1 MRPPTT
7 DLLDDREPEAGAA
20 LDRRVG
26 IIDVLDLLVDPYPTS
41 SMRPRGSMVG
51 DRQEEDG
58 LEPGRRTALRF
69 VVAGPQFSIACSVM
83 FKVNSPDSIVATSK
97 VFISQQVFS
106 VAADAV
112 RGFVTE
118 TYVLLRTRWRE
129 DTNLRSSWIG

>member
-26 IIDVLDLLVDPYPTS
+26 TVDLLDLLVDPYPTS

-58 LEPGRRTALRF
+58 LEPARRTALRF
-69 VVAGPQFSIACSVM
+69 VVAGPQLSIAYSAM
-83 FKVNSPDSIVATSK
+83 FKVNSPDSIRGHVEG
-97 VFISQQVFS
+97 VISSRCFP
-106 VAADAV
+106 
-112 RGFVTE
+112 
-118 TYVLLRTRWRE
+118 LLRMQ
-129 DTNLRSSWIG
+129 